1 LKAQLW
7 FAVFGSFLMVGCS
20 ATARLYPVQGPLM
33 SQAPVPVFTGKFTGA
48 LNAGNISFVLSNGEV
63 CQGRWTRI
71 VPVKGAQGAQSAPPP
86 ASPGMPAI
94 WDQIYGPGYY
104 VSHVLGMRL
113 HGQASITGNRGTVLT
128 VEFYR
133 PDAVPEILGV
143 AKDSNGNV
151 FKMTFNAAGAS

>member
-7 FAVFGSFLMVGCS
+7 FAVFGFFLMVGCS

-71 VPVKGAQGAQSAPPP
+71 VPVKGAQGTQSAPPP